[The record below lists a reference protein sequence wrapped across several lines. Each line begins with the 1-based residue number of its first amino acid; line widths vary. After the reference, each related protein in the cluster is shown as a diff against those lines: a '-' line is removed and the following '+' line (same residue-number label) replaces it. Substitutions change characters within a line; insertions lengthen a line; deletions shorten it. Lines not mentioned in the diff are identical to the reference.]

1 MVGGDLPLFY
11 FGRHAGL
18 LIHTSPAHKP
28 LVNPRYTQISNLP
41 PARWFSK
48 CLEHIKAILNGFY
61 VGVTGFEPAT
71 SASRTQRATGLR
83 YTPNREILLAKLAV
97 FFSKKLNQT

>member
-28 LVNPRYTQISNLP
+28 HVNPRYTQISNLP
-41 PARWFSK
+41 PARWLSK
-48 CLEHIKAILNGFY
+48 CLEHIKAILNGLCR
-61 VGVTGFEPAT
+61 GDWIRT
-71 SASRTQRATGLR
+71 SDLCVPNAARYRTTLH
-83 YTPNREILLAKLAV
+83 PE
-97 FFSKKLNQT
+97 